1 MSLSDKL
8 TELTLDLSD
17 KNKTVELLT
26 RLIHEQKGRHS
37 TEAAKFQEEMETSLS
52 RIASNSDDTL
62 RNLLNSNESLS
73 QRKKALESRVEA
85 LKVHTKDAEV
95 RKKASIE
102 SIRQDLADAKEREHR
117 KHQQEKVDREK
128 AWFEKRLSEI
138 EKMTLKGIQPNID
151 RLMRKHKDDCDEI
164 KCQTDVAK
172 QKLEVQSEQELMTRL
187 QEFQRSEQQN
197 ATNSFA
203 QRNDLAEALVQ
214 EQNEHV
220 ARLKKLKESLM
231 EEEDNTNK
239 LYNMELET
247 IAKQN
252 EVDLNKANSSHNIQH
267 LLRNLNKKQEQR
279 KYELD
284 AEVNAIDREFAEKKK
299 SWEDSWLESSR
310 ERQSHI
316 KEQTRKELLSWRE
329 RKVSELIRSNI
340 VEQAKLDGQMK
351 TQDDI
356 QVTKAHKEELESL
369 QLELESQLRKN
380 NELTS
385 KLAVANKEQDELQ
398 VTVTQLERE
407 LNTAS
412 AKVKESISRKERK
425 QIQHHE
431 LLAETRRQMEQSLE
445 TIHGNQKEMK
455 LENRRIKE
463 NIKEESRLHHSEK
476 QKLHHEHERQLD
488 ELQEQACE
496 AASELDRKVLAMK
509 NVIREKEIYLSTAQ
523 NLLSSRYK

>member
-8 TELTLDLSD
+8 TELALDISD

-26 RLIHEQKGRHS
+26 RLIHEQKQRHAS
-37 TEAAKFQEEMETSLS
+37 EAAKFQEEMETSLS
-52 RIASNSDDTL
+52 RIASNSHDTL

-73 QRKKALESRVEA
+73 QRKKALESRVET

-128 AWFEKRLSEI
+128 VCYHEVIVECLSLLHLYFECIRHPFQAWFEKRLSEI

-197 ATNSFA
+197 ATTSFA
-203 QRNDLAEALVQ
+203 QKNDLAEALVQ

-231 EEEDNTNK
+231 EEEDNTKK

-252 EVDLNKANSSHNIQH
+252 EADLNKANSSHNIQH
-267 LLRNLNKKQEQR
+267 LLRNLHKKQEQR

-284 AEVNAIDREFAEKKK
+284 AEVDAIDREFAEKKK
-299 SWEDSWLESSR
+299 SWEDSWRETSK
-310 ERQSHI
+310 ERQSHS
-316 KEQTRKELLSWRE
+316 KEHTRKELLSWRE

-369 QLELESQLRKN
+369 QLELDSQLRKN
-380 NELTS
+380 DELTS

-407 LNTAS
+407 LDIVS
-412 AKVKESISRKERK
+412 AKVRESISRKDRK
-425 QIQHHE
+425 QKQHHE
-431 LLAETRRQMEQSLE
+431 LLAETCRQMEQSLE
-445 TIHGNQKEMK
+445 TIHGNQEEIK
-455 LENRRIKE
+455 LEIRRIKE
-463 NIKEESRLHHSEK
+463 NIKEESR
-476 QKLHHEHERQLD
+476 
-488 ELQEQACE
+488 
-496 AASELDRKVLAMK
+496 
-509 NVIREKEIYLSTAQ
+509 
-523 NLLSSRYK
+523 